1 MDSLSGSGEHQ
12 YVINFIN
19 QARPRSETLED
30 HVRNA
35 LYLHPGTEIVP
46 DHILDYKRN
55 VLMCNNG
62 LCNAYGYD
70 PLAHTL
76 YTPPIPAPVYEPP
89 PVLPTEPYDA
99 TEMYGTV
106 KTGSKMKT
114 KKVKPPKVVTIGD
127 YRGREITKES
137 VRDMVVLRLD
147 FYSKLK
153 SLNSV
158 DQIKLS
164 RLTKEWFLLS
174 RDDLDELQS
183 RKELRLGRGINPFVS
198 DSIQMKNVRFVEG
211 TRSDGT
217 AESVFRASKT
227 QPPRWLLENFE
238 EDKKIDL
245 ISKLQQ
251 LKLKLSDDRS
261 EDDSSSDDDDNT
273 HIGGTFQIDRTGN
286 NVMTVLTNFDHRQG
300 IHALTPFNLNATRM
314 KRPQYNMENYHELSE
329 FLLDD
334 RKDMTVFQ
342 SFMYDSNDRLGG
354 LNTFIKEE
362 SYTRDV
368 GSMTALLRSNVGTQA
383 GICFTRG
390 LPRLNANGTII
401 QGDIKMIL
409 ACAFEWHDLRELFQK
424 WMSWFVVRI
433 IHDTQE
439 TISSYLKKN
448 PNDSN
453 PAKLKKLTH
462 LKNSAFAMLQTCFIQ
477 LELQEDQIQY
487 TKQWETLGFVEQSY
501 GSYKLDAYQWLIAF
515 AERSDTASDALAW
528 MKQKISVDIKNTTFG
543 KRNNIGDRENN
554 IDYNKYK
561 IAQGKSE
568 YVENLSA
575 KIHDS
580 LKENLGENTDL
591 PDIALT
597 QIMEMLDPDSDFRG
611 KWDVNPKYTTDQT
624 YRSGVRK
631 RLEEKEEK
639 EDQSKRTRTGGKM
652 TKKR

>member
-1 MDSLSGSGEHQ
+1 
-12 YVINFIN
+12 
-19 QARPRSETLED
+19 
-30 HVRNA
+30 
-35 LYLHPGTEIVP
+35 
-46 DHILDYKRN
+46 
-55 VLMCNNG
+55 
-62 LCNAYGYD
+62 
-70 PLAHTL
+70 
-76 YTPPIPAPVYEPP
+76 
-89 PVLPTEPYDA
+89 
-99 TEMYGTV
+99 
-106 KTGSKMKT
+106 
-114 KKVKPPKVVTIGD
+114 
-127 YRGREITKES
+127 
-137 VRDMVVLRLD
+137 
-147 FYSKLK
+147 
-153 SLNSV
+153 
-158 DQIKLS
+158 
-164 RLTKEWFLLS
+164 LLS

-300 IHALTPFNLNATRM
+300 IQALTPFNLNATRM

-390 LPRLNANGTII
+390 LPRLNANGTTI